1 MCPEYDRVKHKH
13 LKFYFSMGHG
23 GNNVTRVVF
32 IKYMMKKPNKMLYLS
47 PKKYL
52 RCGEWIP
59 TRARSV
65 ENIESARNTWSNEV
79 KSDNEHDT

>member
-1 MCPEYDRVKHKH
+1 MVDKVHLGWLRQTNICPEYDMVKHKH

-52 RCGEWIP
+52 RCGE
-59 TRARSV
+59 
-65 ENIESARNTWSNEV
+65 
-79 KSDNEHDT
+79 

>member
-1 MCPEYDRVKHKH
+1 
-13 LKFYFSMGHG
+13 
-23 GNNVTRVVF
+23 
-32 IKYMMKKPNKMLYLS
+32 MLYLS
-47 PKKYL
+47 PNKYL